1 MRRFQSDQI
10 NSGWD
15 ILGIP
20 PECVATG
27 IKKFAA
33 GQLGHFTSE
42 AVVNNNIGNRFFRK
56 SETDVGPRVKGV
68 GIGGVERDG

>member
-1 MRRFQSDQI
+1 MRRFQPDQI
-10 NSGWD
+10 NTGWD

-20 PECVATG
+20 PERVATV

-42 AVVNNNIGNRFFRK
+42 AVVNNNIGNRFF
-56 SETDVGPRVKGV
+56 SEGEPDVCPRVKGI

>member
-1 MRRFQSDQI
+1 MRCFQLDKI
-10 NSGWD
+10 NTGWD

-20 PECVATG
+20 PERVATG

-42 AVVNNNIGNRFFRK
+42 AVVNNNIGNRFFSK

-68 GIGGVERDG
+68 WIGRVERDG